1 MKTIAFLIVLI
12 GFMSLK
18 AQIPNNGFE
27 LWTIVNGYTSPNGW
41 GNLNVTTKSYSVYTC
56 GKLSPGNPGNSY
68 LAVISKSITGKGV
81 VPGRVVLGKIDTVT
95 YKPISGFSFST
106 RPVSLS
112 YNMQYMVSLPSD
124 TAYVSVTLSKWN
136 NLLMKRDTI
145 AFGKSIFNAMAHS
158 WFTNYTYLNYIS
170 GENPD
175 SACIVISASSNNPLN
190 NSFMYIDN
198 LQFNGS
204 VIGIDERNLSANDV
218 ILYPNPSKDIVT
230 INITQPIL
238 SPIQI
243 NIYDNAGR
251 LVFDKII
258 KENKTVIDVS
268 ALAKGTYFFEI
279 KQNKTLIKKLIL
291 N

>member
-1 MKTIAFLIVLI
+1 
-12 GFMSLK
+12 
-18 AQIPNNGFE
+18 
-27 LWTIVNGYTSPNGW
+27 
-41 GNLNVTTKSYSVYTC
+41 
-56 GKLSPGNPGNSY
+56 
-68 LAVISKSITGKGV
+68 
-81 VPGRVVLGKIDTVT
+81 
-95 YKPISGFSFST
+95 
-106 RPVSLS
+106 
-112 YNMQYMVSLPSD
+112 
-124 TAYVSVTLSKWN
+124 
-136 NLLMKRDTI
+136 
-145 AFGKSIFNAMAHS
+145 
-158 WFTNYTYLNYIS
+158 
-170 GENPD
+170 
-175 SACIVISASSNNPLN
+175 
-190 NSFMYIDN
+190 MYIDN

>member
-1 MKTIAFLIVLI
+1 
-12 GFMSLK
+12 
-18 AQIPNNGFE
+18 
-27 LWTIVNGYTSPNGW
+27 
-41 GNLNVTTKSYSVYTC
+41 
-56 GKLSPGNPGNSY
+56 
-68 LAVISKSITGKGV
+68 
-81 VPGRVVLGKIDTVT
+81 
-95 YKPISGFSFST
+95 
-106 RPVSLS
+106 
-112 YNMQYMVSLPSD
+112 
-124 TAYVSVTLSKWN
+124 
-136 NLLMKRDTI
+136 
-145 AFGKSIFNAMAHS
+145 MAHS